1 MPGPGTASD
10 PPPVPWR
17 RPAWWRRD
25 YLLALLLGLLLAA
38 LFQHDWDGFVFQTAV
53 RQFLHGHSPYTVAQ
67 QRPFYAF
74 LNPADSETQ
83 WYAYPPL
90 PLLAMAATYA
100 PAVLLGLDGSSVAGT
115 VPAGQAFLVNALLR
129 ILLKLPL
136 VLATLSLAAVGG
148 AWAKRLGSPEDEVRK
163 VERRFL
169 FNPFLLLVGCAWGM
183 TDTALMALYMGGI
196 LAYRNGK
203 PGKAGALVALA
214 TLIKPFPALLLLPI
228 VPYLLDRHGWRAFR
242 RCVTAGL
249 ATAAPI
255 VLPFLLTQPAGFWQ
269 QSVGM
274 HLARLPQGVT
284 PWTLWPLRLLS
295 PHAISVTS
303 LVLMCASLLLVGW
316 AATRLRARGTS
327 LMLTLLAGIAVLVW
341 NRVLN
346 EQYLVMVVAPLLILD
361 QVHELQRFGH
371 FLTRWTP
378 ALFAVVVALG
388 GFHFLT
394 FLPPD
399 VAMPLLGDPV
409 DVVAQNLRDEAPGFW
424 RAWQGTLEFT
434 IAGTLI
440 GLGVLGGQLVA
451 KELRSDPGRP
461 VRRHFAPIASA
472 CALLLVVGLVPALGA
487 SAAPQD
493 GFHPAHPE
501 PKVAAFYYLWWHNPA
516 HDPGIPYGNWP
527 AVSQQP
533 AIGYYTN
540 TRGVARDHAA
550 QMVGAGIDT
559 AIVSYHRGEYDRY
572 RTFQEEAGKAG
583 LRVAPLIELNQVY
596 DQPAHRP
603 TNETGVRVPYAAYRL
618 DNGTRTAIEAF
629 VLDLK
634 PLLSDPATLRIDG
647 RPVVYFYDSYV
658 SGMGF
663 AREDQEDLARAV
675 LDLFPAQELRSRF
688 NDSALR
694 PTVADVLRHYPQSIK
709 PGFFQE
715 SPAASTWREAHLELH
730 RRFWVQLRS
739 DLERELGPL
748 YLVSGDAY
756 NDDADFSAGTAKA
769 LVGLEVF
776 DGAFIYSPSF
786 TWGNHK
792 GQPFLPTFEVWEDRN
807 TWLTAF
813 AAGRGRAS
821 VIGIAPS
828 YDDTVNRP
836 DGFRIPPTVGGRSFY
851 GLSWDSALRHPPTQ
865 VAVATWNEF
874 FEGSAIEPTL
884 QEGDRLL
891 GETLA
896 QRVRYLGAVE
906 DGPSVVAVA
915 HERSSRTHIRYSE
928 TDTSHEWGLQLV
940 AAASRA
946 MPGPLAAIDA
956 LAPVVPGQAPG
967 LLLVEGGHGD
977 FGASPAALQRLAAWS
992 GSARTVFFGPDLAAP
1007 LAAAMGD
1014 NCLAGLD
1021 AVPPHLGPDGV
1032 PDHLT
1037 LRAGDRL
1044 HGDGTTLYL
1053 ERGGHDYKVGQACD
1067 GGRHAGTSIKP
1078 YGASPGTDGTCLG
1091 VAVRILQPAV
1101 AKPGPVECTVGLA

>member
-1 MPGPGTASD
+1 MPGPGTA
-10 PPPVPWR
+10 PTAAQAPWR
-17 RPAWWRRD
+17 RPPWWRRD
-25 YLLALLLGLLLAA
+25 YLVALLLGLFLAA
-38 LFQHDWDGFVFQTAV
+38 VFQHDWDGFVFQTAV
-53 RQFLHGHSPYTVAQ
+53 REFLHGHSPYTVAQ
-67 QRPFYAF
+67 HKPFYAF
-74 LNPADSETQ
+74 LGPTDTETQ

-90 PLLAMAATYA
+90 PLLAMAVTYA
-100 PAVLLGLDGSSVAGT
+100 PAVLLHLDGTAIAGT
-115 VPAGQAFLVNALLR
+115 VPAGQAFLVNATLR

-136 VLATLSLAAVGG
+136 VLATLSLAAVAG
-148 AWAKRLGSPEDEVRK
+148 AWTRRLGSPPDEVRK

-169 FNPFLLLVGCAWGM
+169 FNPFLMLVGCAWGM

-214 TLIKPFPALLLLPI
+214 TLIKPFPLLLMLPI
-228 VPYLLDRHGWRAFR
+228 VPYLLDRHGWRAFWR
-242 RCVTAGL
+242 FVGAGL

-269 QSVGM
+269 QSIGM

-284 PWTLWPLRLLS
+284 PWTLWPLRLMS
-295 PHAISVTS
+295 PQAISVTS
-303 LVLMCASLLLVGW
+303 LVLMCGSLLLVGW
-316 AATRLRARGTS
+316 AATKLRARGTS

-361 QVHELQRFGH
+361 QVHELDRFGH

-378 ALFAVVVALG
+378 TVFAIVVAFG

-399 VAMPLLGDPV
+399 VAMPLLHEPV
-409 DVVAQNLRDEAPGFW
+409 DVVAQHLRDAMPWFW
-424 RAWQGTLEFT
+424 KFWQGTLEFT

-440 GLGVLGGQLVA
+440 GLGVLGARLVA

-472 CALLLVVGLVPALGA
+472 CALLLMVGLVPALGA
-487 SAAPQD
+487 SAAPVHAFQ
-493 GFHPAHPE
+493 PAHPE
-501 PKVAAFYYLWWHNPA
+501 AKVAAFYYLWWQNPA
-516 HDPGIPYGNWP
+516 HDPSIPYGNWP
-527 AVSQQP
+527 VVSQVP
-533 AIGYYTN
+533 EIGYYTN
-540 TRGVARDHAA
+540 NRGVARDHAA

-596 DQPAHRP
+596 DQPAHHP
-603 TNETGVRVPYAAYRL
+603 VDETGASVPYAAYRL
-618 DNGTRTAIEAF
+618 DNGTRAAVEQF

-634 PLLSDPATLRIDG
+634 PLLADPATLRADG

-663 AREDQEDLARAV
+663 DKEDKEDLARVA
-675 LDLFPAQELRSRF
+675 LDLYPLAELRSRF
-688 NDSALR
+688 NDSALQ
-694 PTVADVLRHYPQSIK
+694 PTLASLLRHYPGSIV
-709 PGFFQE
+709 PGFFLE
-715 SPAASTWREAHLELH
+715 SAAASTWREAHLELH
-730 RRFWVQLRS
+730 RRFWTQLRL
-739 DLERELGPL
+739 DLEREVGPL
-748 YLVSGDAY
+748 YLVSGEAY
-756 NDDADFSAGTAKA
+756 NENAGFDAGTAKD
-769 LVGLEVF
+769 VVDLEVF

-792 GQPFLPTFEVWEDRN
+792 GEPFGPTFEVWEDRN
-807 TWLTAF
+807 AWLTAF
-813 AAGRGRAS
+813 AAGRGRTS
-821 VIGIAPS
+821 HVGIAPS

-836 DGFRIPPTVGGRSFY
+836 DGFRIPPFVNGQSFY

-865 VAVATWNEF
+865 VAIATFNEF
-874 FEGSAIEPTL
+874 FEGSSIEPSR
-884 QEGDRLL
+884 GDGTRLL
-891 GETLA
+891 DETRA
-896 QRVRYLGAVE
+896 QRGRYLAASE
-906 DGPSVVAVA
+906 EGPTTVAVL
-915 HERSSRTHIRYSE
+915 HERSSRTNIHYSE
-928 TDTSHEWGLQLV
+928 RDPSHEWGLDLV
-940 AAASRA
+940 AAGSRA
-946 MPGPLAAIDA
+946 LPGPLAAIDA
-956 LAPVVPGQAPG
+956 LAPSVPDLAPG

-977 FGASPAALQRLAAWS
+977 FDASPAALRRLAGWS
-992 GSARTVFFGPDLAAP
+992 GSARTIFFGSDLAAP

-1021 AVPPHLGPDGV
+1021 AVPYHANAAGLA
-1032 PDHLT
+1032 DHLT

-1044 HGDGTTLYL
+1044 HGVGTTLML
-1053 ERGGHDYKVGQACD
+1053 ERGGHDYRVGQACD

-1091 VAVRILQPAV
+1091 VAIRILQPAA
-1101 AKPGPVECTVGLA
+1101 AKPGPMECTV